1 MSAPATPAERALLFK
16 ALSHPARLLILNL
29 AWECART
36 GEELAAILN
45 LTPATVSHHLAQL
58 SEVGLVAYQAQ
69 GNYRLYRTQQA
80 ALAPTL
86 EALVRAPQVA
96 TTDDPEARFRQKVL
110 RAFMPHGRLTQIPAQ
125 RKKRDVILD
134 FLAREFE
141 PGRDYPEREVNL
153 KLSEYADDF
162 FTLRRELVERGLL
175 TRAAGVYRRVPD
187 ESEPGA

>member
-1 MSAPATPAERALLFK
+1 MTAPPSDRALLFK

-29 AWECART
+29 AWDRART

-58 SEVGLVAYQAQ
+58 SEVGLVGFQAQ
-69 GNYRLYRTQQA
+69 GNYRLYRTVA
-80 ALAPTL
+80 PALAPTL
-86 EALVRAPQVA
+86 ETLVRAPQPA
-96 TTDDPEARFRQKVL
+96 GPDDPEARYRHKVL
-110 RAFMPHGRLTQIPAQ
+110 RAFMPHGRLIQIPAQ

-153 KLSEYADDF
+153 KISEYADDF

-175 TRAAGVYRRVPD
+175 TRAAGIYRRVPD
-187 ESEPGA
+187 GESPAGT